1 MKIVRYRKCFTFF
14 FNVKRVGEI
23 ENKSA
28 WTCSV
33 SWSTGRAPM
42 SAMEQSL
49 PGTDERGQLRG
60 EGVDHTWKRG
70 FSICGFLEHFDFET
84 CK

>member
-1 MKIVRYRKCFTFF
+1 
-14 FNVKRVGEI
+14 
-23 ENKSA
+23 
-28 WTCSV
+28 
-33 SWSTGRAPM
+33 M
-42 SAMEQSL
+42 SAMEQLL

-60 EGVDHTWKRG
+60 ESMDHTWKRG